1 MILQK
6 EPLPQLAA
14 LVNNGSSPTAI
25 QVVNDSRPVANFT
38 WSTIYTDRG
47 SRWSISGLDRDADY
61 VFRVRMKSKLES
73 QVKTKTRN
81 TVRGQKRV

>member
-1 MILQK
+1 M
-6 EPLPQLAA
+6 PQLAA

-47 SRWSISGLDRDADY
+47 SRWSISGLDRESDY
-61 VFRVRMKSKLES
+61 IFRVRKKNN
-73 QVKTKTRN
+73 KI
-81 TVRGQKRV
+81 G